1 MAQAGAGLGQ
11 GEAASEAW
19 IAASAAVLTALDQP
33 ELPRRLLEAL
43 AAVAPFATACSF
55 VYRPRSA
62 PMYVYDT
69 FVDPAH
75 KQALINYTDSTYVLN
90 PFYAAYLRGLKT
102 GAHRMRDLAPDT
114 YTPAE
119 LIQSYKAQ
127 ASRNEEIGYLTHGW
141 PAGREELCVAMELPG
156 GECGEICLSRPA
168 AEGGFSHADVAAY
181 DRVVPFIATAFRR
194 WWLEARPRHLAQ
206 SHDRGADAAFAGFGG
221 ALLSPRE
228 REIAQLLLRG
238 HSGHSIGAQLGI
250 SATTV
255 KTHRKNLYA
264 KLGIA
269 THYELF
275 SLFLDSLQGGRS
287 A

>member
-1 MAQAGAGLGQ
+1 MKRTRKQQ
-11 GEAASEAW
+11 EQAASGAW
-19 IAASAAVLTALDQP
+19 VAASTAVLQALDQP
-33 ELPRRLLEAL
+33 ALPQRLLEAL
-43 AAVAPFATACSF
+43 DAVAPFATACSF

-62 PMYVYDT
+62 PMYVHDS

-90 PFYAAYLRGLKT
+90 PFYNAYLRGLRT

-114 YTPAE
+114 YAPAE
-119 LIQSYKAQ
+119 LIETYEAQ
-127 ASRNEEIGYLTHGW
+127 ASVHEEIGYLTHGW
-141 PAGREELCVAMELPG
+141 PAGREELCIALELTD

-168 AEGGFSHADVAAY
+168 AEGGFSDADVAAY
-181 DRVVPFIATAFRR
+181 DRVTPFIAAAFRH
-194 WWLEARPRHLAQ
+194 WWQGARARHLAQ
-206 SHDRGADAAFAGFGG
+206 TRDSGADAAFASFGG

-228 REIAQLLLRG
+228 REVAQLLLRG
-238 HSGHSIGAQLGI
+238 HSSLSIAGQLGI
-250 SATTV
+250 SGTTV

-275 SLFLDSLQGGRS
+275 SRFLESLQRG
-287 A
+287 